1 MIKKIL
7 IWGIIGIFFLI
18 LIAMRIVQII
28 RLGWSLILFPL
39 LGAVLAV
46 IVSLLVLWFYGGE
59 K

>member
-18 LIAMRIVQII
+18 LIAIKIFQII
-28 RLGWSLILFPL
+28 RLGWFFILSPL

-46 IVSLLVLWFYGGE
+46 IASLLILWMLWR
-59 K
+59 

>member
-46 IVSLLVLWFYGGE
+46 IVGLLVLWFYGGE